1 MRRPW
6 KRSPIPPCRNGLRNW
21 DSTLRRARNR
31 RRKGSRRSRRPRSKN
46 GGRSSNPPASAFRR
60 SDMEMAGKTVLITG
74 STDGVGRYVA
84 GKLAAAGANVLIHG
98 RDRDRAKT
106 LQDEIGRA
114 GRGEAMFYQSDL
126 SSLAGARQLAEAVL
140 ADHKRLDVFTS
151 NAGIGSR
158 SGGAERLESADG
170 HELRFAVNYLSGFLL
185 AHLLLPL
192 LKASAPARIVNVA
205 SLGQHPIDF
214 DDVMLTKDYS
224 GSRAYAQSK
233 LAQIMFTIDLA
244 RELQGTGVTVNSL
257 HPATYMNTTMVRE
270 GGITPMSTVEQGGD
284 AILHL
289 ATGDDVAQKS
299 GLFFN
304 GMREAQANAQ
314 AYDTAARKRLHD
326 LSLELTGLTR
336 A

>member
-1 MRRPW
+1 M
-6 KRSPIPPCRNGLRNW
+6 K
-21 DSTLRRARNR
+21 
-31 RRKGSRRSRRPRSKN
+31 
-46 GGRSSNPPASAFRR
+46 
-60 SDMEMAGKTVLITG
+60 GKTVLITG

-84 GKLAAAGANVLIHG
+84 AQLAAAGAKVLIHG

-106 LQDEIGRA
+106 LADEIGRA
-114 GRGEAMFYQSDL
+114 GHGEAVFYQADL
-126 SSLAGARQLAEAVL
+126 SSLAGVRQLADAVL
-140 ADHKRLDVFTS
+140 TDHKRLDVFIS

-158 SGGAERLESADG
+158 TQGAGRRESADG
-170 HELRFAVNYLSGFLL
+170 YELRFAVNYLSGFLL

-192 LKASAPARIVNVA
+192 LKASAPSRIVNVA

-214 DDVMLTKDYS
+214 DDVMITKDYT

-244 RELQGTGVTVNSL
+244 SELEGSGVTANSL

-270 GGITPMSTVEQGGD
+270 GGISPISTVEQGGA

-289 ATGDDVAQKS
+289 AAGGDMAGKT

-304 GMREAQANAQ
+304 GLQQSQASPQ
-314 AYDTAARKRLHD
+314 AYDAAARRRLRA
-326 LSLELTGLTR
+326 LSFELTGL
-336 A
+336 ADF